1 MSSGGT
7 YLPPTLTSTN
17 DTSQGPP
24 DLLSDPIMPSSPA
37 PLAGSPHSSASGSPR
52 QRYHTVSNE
61 SESSGDSDHGNDV
74 AAASAA
80 VANGAHN
87 NRGAAAGAGGGE
99 AEEDAGM
106 SLSELMY
113 GTSSYHA
120 IAKPGEL
127 VAAVLCWRCGMHIY
141 ALYSIYSN
149 HVPLTPYLSPVGSH
163 LYAQRIFTCH
173 LFLDVCVPVGL
184 TMILAAL
191 ATVYINDE
199 ATLAMGEAQLAQA
212 YTVFSVGG
220 ADQSAAQN
228 ASLSLLNALIICSV
242 IGLMTFGIVL
252 LYKYRCM
259 KCLIG
264 YMIFS
269 STMLLGFLGGVVFD
283 TAVEVYRLPID
294 KFSFF
299 FTLWNFAVVG
309 TTSIFYQRG
318 IPTKVTQGYLIMTS
332 VILAWQLAH
341 FNEWTAWAL
350 LIMLAL
356 YDLCAVLTPCG
367 PLKLLVNEFQ
377 ADDAPEMPGL
387 LYEAGLP
394 SEARRPGRS
403 VDGGGSSRRANSSGG
418 GGDRVGGRL
427 RHSGGGYAMAER
439 SGPSSSAAPRRSRQ
453 EAAVSEAAA
462 PNEERAVGTSAS
474 SLSEAPSTGLIPL
487 AIAKIYRLPF
497 VDPDSVPR
505 DGSGQGLLEGDE
517 EGASPNAL
525 LSREFTPEELRMD
538 VEVIFPR
545 NGGRIIRQDGNE
557 RDNRTRYIVMDRHG
571 EIKRTLLLNDQGK
584 VFEEVERDG
593 DDDSEDGG
601 GKNSIKLGLGDFIF
615 YSVLVSKAAQY
626 SFATFIACFLVILAG
641 LGGTLVLLSVYH
653 QALPALPI
661 SIFLGVVFYVCTRFL
676 IEPWIQ
682 DLLRTPFFV

>member
-1 MSSGGT
+1 
-7 YLPPTLTSTN
+7 
-17 DTSQGPP
+17 
-24 DLLSDPIMPSSPA
+24 
-37 PLAGSPHSSASGSPR
+37 
-52 QRYHTVSNE
+52 
-61 SESSGDSDHGNDV
+61 
-74 AAASAA
+74 
-80 VANGAHN
+80 
-87 NRGAAAGAGGGE
+87 
-99 AEEDAGM
+99 
-106 SLSELMY
+106 
-113 GTSSYHA
+113 
-120 IAKPGEL
+120 
-127 VAAVLCWRCGMHIY
+127 
-141 ALYSIYSN
+141 
-149 HVPLTPYLSPVGSH
+149 
-163 LYAQRIFTCH
+163 
-173 LFLDVCVPVGL
+173 
-184 TMILAAL
+184 MILAAL

>member
-1 MSSGGT
+1 MSSTGGS
-7 YLPPTLTSTN
+7 YLPPTLYPAASTSTN
-17 DTSQGPP
+17 TNTNTSTNTTSTGK
-24 DLLSDPIMPSSPA
+24 MPSSSSPA
-37 PLAGSPHSSASGSPR
+37 APPPPLVGNGSGSSDYQAVSRESLSSNGSSAS
-52 QRYHTVSNE
+52 
-61 SESSGDSDHGNDV
+61 
-74 AAASAA
+74 A
-80 VANGAHN
+80 
-87 NRGAAAGAGGGE
+87 GAAAAAAAAAAAPTVGLNTGTSNDGGGGPGGE
-99 AEEDAGM
+99 GAAAADGEQDSGM
-106 SLSELMY
+106 SLTELLY

-120 IAKPGEL
+120 VAK
-127 VAAVLCWRCGMHIY
+127 
-141 ALYSIYSN
+141 
-149 HVPLTPYLSPVGSH
+149 
-163 LYAQRIFTCH
+163 
-173 LFLDVCVPVGL
+173 PVGL

-191 ATVYINDE
+191 ATVYINDD
-199 ATLAMGEAQLAQA
+199 ATLAAGEEQLAQA

-220 ADQSAAQN
+220 EDQTAAQN
-228 ASLSLLNALIICSV
+228 ASLSLLNALIICSA

-283 TAVEVYRLPID
+283 TAVEVYRLTID
-294 KFSFF
+294 QFSFY
-299 FTLWNFAVVG
+299 FTIWNFAVVG
-309 TTSIFYQRG
+309 TISIFYQRG
-318 IPTKVTQGYLIMTS
+318 IPTKVTQGYLIATS

-403 VDGGGSSRRANSSGG
+403 NGGGGNGGGSRRAPSSSSN
-418 GGDRVGGRL
+418 GDERIGGRL

-439 SGPSSSAAPRRSRQ
+439 SGPSSAPKRSNGSSGVGEPILPSEDTPMVVSAAASGDTAVHMTSSGGGIGPAPSSRSD
-453 EAAVSEAAA
+453 A
-462 PNEERAVGTSAS
+462 TSDFS
-474 SLSEAPSTGLIPL
+474 PPSTGMIPL

-497 VDPDSVPR
+497 ADPDSVPGAG
-505 DGSGQGLLEGDE
+505 GSTSSHGLLEGD

-525 LSREFTPEELRMD
+525 LSREFTAEELRTD

-545 NGGRIIRQDGNE
+545 NGGRITKEDG
-557 RDNRTRYIVMDRHG
+557 RDGSPRYVVKDRHG
-571 EIKRTLLLNDQGK
+571 VVKRTLVLNDQGK
-584 VFEEVERDG
+584 IFEEVRRDG
-593 DDDSEDGG
+593 DDESEDGDG
-601 GKNSIKLGLGDFIF
+601 RNSIKLGLGDFIF

-661 SIFLGVVFYVCTRFL
+661 SIFLGVGFYAATRWL

-682 DLLRTPFFV
+682 DMLRTPFYV

>member
-1 MSSGGT
+1 MRRRRLFHIAST
-7 YLPPTLTSTN
+7 HFILFNIQRMCHFLLLT
-17 DTSQGPP
+17 
-24 DLLSDPIMPSSPA
+24 
-37 PLAGSPHSSASGSPR
+37 
-52 QRYHTVSNE
+52 
-61 SESSGDSDHGNDV
+61 
-74 AAASAA
+74 
-80 VANGAHN
+80 
-87 NRGAAAGAGGGE
+87 
-99 AEEDAGM
+99 
-106 SLSELMY
+106 
-113 GTSSYHA
+113 
-120 IAKPGEL
+120 
-127 VAAVLCWRCGMHIY
+127 
-141 ALYSIYSN
+141 
-149 HVPLTPYLSPVGSH
+149 
-163 LYAQRIFTCH
+163 
-173 LFLDVCVPVGL
+173 VGL

-199 ATLAMGEAQLAQA
+199 ATLAAGEEQLAQA

-220 ADQSAAQN
+220 NDQTAAQN

-259 KCLIG
+259 KCLMG

-269 STMLLGFLGGVVFD
+269 STMLLGFLGGIVFD

-318 IPTKVTQGYLIMTS
+318 IPTKVTQGYLVMTS

-394 SEARRPGRS
+394 SEARRPERS
-403 VDGGGSSRRANSSGG
+403 IGGGGGSNRRANSSSSGG

-439 SGPSSSAAPRRSRQ
+439 SGPSAAPRRSRQ
-453 EAAVSEAAA
+453 EAAASETAASNEEAAIGA
-462 PNEERAVGTSAS
+462 SAS
-474 SLSEAPSTGLIPL
+474 SMSEALPTGVIPL
-487 AIAKIYRLPF
+487 AIAKVYRLPF
-497 VDPDSVPR
+497 VDPDSVP
-505 DGSGQGLLEGDE
+505 GAGNSQGLLNGDE

-525 LSREFTPEELRMD
+525 LSRDFTAEELRTD
-538 VEVIFPR
+538 VEVVFPR

-584 VFEEVERDG
+584 VFEEVERDS
-593 DDDSEDGG
+593 DDDSEEGG

-626 SFATFIACFLVILAG
+626 SFATFISCFLVILAG

-661 SIFLGVVFYVCTRFL
+661 SIFLGVVFYASTRFL

>member
-24 DLLSDPIMPSSPA
+24 DLLSDPNMPSSPA

-61 SESSGDSDHGNDV
+61 SESSGDSDHGNDA

-80 VANGAHN
+80 VANGAQN

-120 IAKPGEL
+120 IAK
-127 VAAVLCWRCGMHIY
+127 
-141 ALYSIYSN
+141 
-149 HVPLTPYLSPVGSH
+149 
-163 LYAQRIFTCH
+163 
-173 LFLDVCVPVGL
+173 PVGL

-403 VDGGGSSRRANSSGG
+403 VGGGGNSRRANSSGG

-439 SGPSSSAAPRRSRQ
+439 SGPSSSAV
-453 EAAVSEAAA
+453 VSEAAA
-462 PNEERAVGTSAS
+462 PNEERAVGASAS
-474 SLSEAPSTGLIPL
+474 SLSEAPSTGLVPL

>member
-1 MSSGGT
+1 MCHF
-7 YLPPTLTSTN
+7 LLLT
-17 DTSQGPP
+17 
-24 DLLSDPIMPSSPA
+24 
-37 PLAGSPHSSASGSPR
+37 
-52 QRYHTVSNE
+52 
-61 SESSGDSDHGNDV
+61 
-74 AAASAA
+74 
-80 VANGAHN
+80 
-87 NRGAAAGAGGGE
+87 
-99 AEEDAGM
+99 
-106 SLSELMY
+106 
-113 GTSSYHA
+113 
-120 IAKPGEL
+120 
-127 VAAVLCWRCGMHIY
+127 
-141 ALYSIYSN
+141 
-149 HVPLTPYLSPVGSH
+149 
-163 LYAQRIFTCH
+163 
-173 LFLDVCVPVGL
+173 VGL

-199 ATLAMGEAQLAQA
+199 ATLAAGEEQLAQA

-220 ADQSAAQN
+220 NDQTAAQN

-259 KCLIG
+259 KCLMG

-269 STMLLGFLGGVVFD
+269 STMLLGFLGGIVFD

-318 IPTKVTQGYLIMTS
+318 IPTKVTQGYLVMTS

-394 SEARRPGRS
+394 SEARRPERS
-403 VDGGGSSRRANSSGG
+403 IGGGGGSNRRANSSSSGG

-439 SGPSSSAAPRRSRQ
+439 SGPSAAPRRSRQ
-453 EAAVSEAAA
+453 EAAASETAASNEEAAIGA
-462 PNEERAVGTSAS
+462 SAS
-474 SLSEAPSTGLIPL
+474 SMSEALPTGVIPL
-487 AIAKIYRLPF
+487 AIAKVYRLPF
-497 VDPDSVPR
+497 VDPDSVP
-505 DGSGQGLLEGDE
+505 GAGNSQGLLNGDE

-525 LSREFTPEELRMD
+525 LSRDFTAEELRTD
-538 VEVIFPR
+538 VEVVFPR

-584 VFEEVERDG
+584 VFEEVERDS
-593 DDDSEDGG
+593 DDDSEEGG

-626 SFATFIACFLVILAG
+626 SFATFISCFLVILAG

-661 SIFLGVVFYVCTRFL
+661 SIFLGVVFYASTRFL

>member
-1 MSSGGT
+1 MCVLYIFGSILWRCFFAILAYCASS
-7 YLPPTLTSTN
+7 N
-17 DTSQGPP
+17 ACVIV
-24 DLLSDPIMPSSPA
+24 IMCHFFSLFLQP
-37 PLAGSPHSSASGSPR
+37 
-52 QRYHTVSNE
+52 
-61 SESSGDSDHGNDV
+61 
-74 AAASAA
+74 
-80 VANGAHN
+80 
-87 NRGAAAGAGGGE
+87 
-99 AEEDAGM
+99 
-106 SLSELMY
+106 SLS
-113 GTSSYHA
+113 
-120 IAKPGEL
+120 
-127 VAAVLCWRCGMHIY
+127 
-141 ALYSIYSN
+141 
-149 HVPLTPYLSPVGSH
+149 
-163 LYAQRIFTCH
+163 
-173 LFLDVCVPVGL
+173 VGL

-199 ATLAMGEAQLAQA
+199 ATLAAGEEQLAQA

-220 ADQSAAQN
+220 DDQTAAQN

-318 IPTKVTQGYLIMTS
+318 IPTKVTQGYLVMTS

-403 VDGGGSSRRANSSGG
+403 IGGNGGGGSSRRANSSGG

-439 SGPSSSAAPRRSRQ
+439 SGPSAAPRRRRQ
-453 EAAVSEAAA
+453 EAAPPETAA
-462 PNEERAVGTSAS
+462 PNEETAIGASTSS
-474 SLSEAPSTGLIPL
+474 MSEAPPTGVIPL
-487 AIAKIYRLPF
+487 AIAKVYRLPF
-497 VDPDSVPR
+497 VDPDSVPGA
-505 DGSGQGLLEGDE
+505 GSSPGLLNGDE

-525 LSREFTPEELRMD
+525 LSREFTAEELRTD

-593 DDDSEDGG
+593 DDNSEAGG

-661 SIFLGVVFYVCTRFL
+661 SIFLGVAFYASTRFL

>member
-1 MSSGGT
+1 MS
-7 YLPPTLTSTN
+7 
-17 DTSQGPP
+17 
-24 DLLSDPIMPSSPA
+24 
-37 PLAGSPHSSASGSPR
+37 
-52 QRYHTVSNE
+52 
-61 SESSGDSDHGNDV
+61 
-74 AAASAA
+74 
-80 VANGAHN
+80 
-87 NRGAAAGAGGGE
+87 
-99 AEEDAGM
+99 
-106 SLSELMY
+106 
-113 GTSSYHA
+113 
-120 IAKPGEL
+120 
-127 VAAVLCWRCGMHIY
+127 
-141 ALYSIYSN
+141 
-149 HVPLTPYLSPVGSH
+149 
-163 LYAQRIFTCH
+163 
-173 LFLDVCVPVGL
+173 VGL

-199 ATLAMGEAQLAQA
+199 ATLAAGEEQLAQA

-220 ADQSAAQN
+220 DDQTAAQN

-294 KFSFF
+294 KVSFF

-309 TTSIFYQRG
+309 TASIFYQRG

-394 SEARRPGRS
+394 SEARRPGRGI
-403 VDGGGSSRRANSSGG
+403 GGGGGGGDNGSSRRANSSGG

-439 SGPSSSAAPRRSRQ
+439 SGPSAAAARMSRRQ
-453 EAAVSEAAA
+453 DAAVSETAATA
-462 PNEERAVGTSAS
+462 SGHTAIGASAFN
-474 SLSEAPSTGLIPL
+474 LSEAPPTGVIPL
-487 AIAKIYRLPF
+487 AIAKVYRLPL
-497 VDPDSVPR
+497 VDPDSVP
-505 DGSGQGLLEGDE
+505 GAGNSQGLLGGDE

-538 VEVIFPR
+538 VEVVFPR

-661 SIFLGVVFYVCTRFL
+661 SIFLGVVFYASTRFL

>member
-1 MSSGGT
+1 MSSDGT
-7 YLPPTLTSTN
+7 YRPPTLPTN
-17 DTSQGPP
+17 ANATTDATPP
-24 DLLSDPIMPSSPA
+24 DLLSDPIMTQPA
-37 PLAGSPHSSASGSPR
+37 APPASSPHSSASGSPR
-52 QRYHTVSNE
+52 QRYHAVSNE
-61 SESSGDSDHGNDV
+61 SESSDESDHGGNAATTTAAAADRHAAAA
-74 AAASAA
+74 AAAS
-80 VANGAHN
+80 VGGILT
-87 NRGAAAGAGGGE
+87 NRGAAAGGGE
-99 AEEDAGM
+99 EEDAGM
-106 SLSELMY
+106 SLSELLY
-113 GTSSYHA
+113 GTASYHA
-120 IAKPGEL
+120 VAK
-127 VAAVLCWRCGMHIY
+127 
-141 ALYSIYSN
+141 
-149 HVPLTPYLSPVGSH
+149 
-163 LYAQRIFTCH
+163 
-173 LFLDVCVPVGL
+173 PVGL

-191 ATVYINDE
+191 ATVYINNE
-199 ATLAMGEAQLAQA
+199 TTLAIGEAQLSAA
-212 YTVFSVGG
+212 YTKFDVGQPGQSVVS
-220 ADQSAAQN
+220 SA
-228 ASLSLLNALIICSV
+228 SFSLLNALIICAV
-242 IGLMTFGIVL
+242 IGCMTFGIVL

-264 YMIFS
+264 YMICS
-269 STMLLGFLGGVVFD
+269 STMLLGFLGGIMFD

-294 KFSFF
+294 QFSFY

-318 IPTKVTQGYLIMTS
+318 IPTKVTQGYLVMTS

-350 LIMLAL
+350 LVMLAL

-394 SEARRPGRS
+394 SEAQRPGRS
-403 VDGGGSSRRANSSGG
+403 IGGGGSSRRANSSSGG

-439 SGPSSSAAPRRSRQ
+439 SGPSAAVPRRSRQ
-453 EAAVSEAAA
+453 EAAVSEAAVSEAAA
-462 PNEERAVGTSAS
+462 PNGATAVGASTS
-474 SLSEAPSTGLIPL
+474 SLSEAPPTGMIPL
-487 AIAKIYRLPF
+487 AIAKVYRLPYA
-497 VDPDSVPR
+497 DPDSVPGA
-505 DGSGQGLLEGDE
+505 GSSQGLLEGDE

-545 NGGRIIRQDGNE
+545 NGGRIVRQEGNE

-593 DDDSEDGG
+593 DDDSEDGD
-601 GKNSIKLGLGDFIF
+601 GKSSIKLGLGDFIF
-615 YSVLVSKAAQY
+615 YSILVSKAAQY
-626 SFATFIACFLVILAG
+626 SFAAFIACFLVILAG

-661 SIFLGVVFYVCTRFL
+661 SIFLGVLFYVCTRFL

>member
-1 MSSGGT
+1 
-7 YLPPTLTSTN
+7 
-17 DTSQGPP
+17 
-24 DLLSDPIMPSSPA
+24 
-37 PLAGSPHSSASGSPR
+37 
-52 QRYHTVSNE
+52 
-61 SESSGDSDHGNDV
+61 
-74 AAASAA
+74 
-80 VANGAHN
+80 
-87 NRGAAAGAGGGE
+87 
-99 AEEDAGM
+99 
-106 SLSELMY
+106 
-113 GTSSYHA
+113 
-120 IAKPGEL
+120 
-127 VAAVLCWRCGMHIY
+127 
-141 ALYSIYSN
+141 
-149 HVPLTPYLSPVGSH
+149 
-163 LYAQRIFTCH
+163 
-173 LFLDVCVPVGL
+173 
-184 TMILAAL
+184 MILAAL

-199 ATLAMGEAQLAQA
+199 ATLAAGEEQLAQA

-220 ADQSAAQN
+220 DDQTAAQN

-318 IPTKVTQGYLIMTS
+318 IPTKVTQGYLVMTS

-394 SEARRPGRS
+394 SEARRPG
-403 VDGGGSSRRANSSGG
+403 
-418 GGDRVGGRL
+418 GRL

-439 SGPSSSAAPRRSRQ
+439 SGPSAAAPRRSRQ
-453 EAAVSEAAA
+453 EAAVAETAA
-462 PNEERAVGTSAS
+462 PNEETAIGVSTSS
-474 SLSEAPSTGLIPL
+474 MSDAPPTGVIPL
-487 AIAKIYRLPF
+487 AIAKVYRLPF
-497 VDPDSVPR
+497 VDPDSVPGA
-505 DGSGQGLLEGDE
+505 GSSQGLLNGDE

-525 LSREFTPEELRMD
+525 LSREFTAEELRTD

-661 SIFLGVVFYVCTRFL
+661 SIFLGVVFYASTRFL

>member
-1 MSSGGT
+1 MK
-7 YLPPTLTSTN
+7 LP
-17 DTSQGPP
+17 Q
-24 DLLSDPIMPSSPA
+24 
-37 PLAGSPHSSASGSPR
+37 
-52 QRYHTVSNE
+52 
-61 SESSGDSDHGNDV
+61 
-74 AAASAA
+74 
-80 VANGAHN
+80 
-87 NRGAAAGAGGGE
+87 
-99 AEEDAGM
+99 
-106 SLSELMY
+106 
-113 GTSSYHA
+113 
-120 IAKPGEL
+120 
-127 VAAVLCWRCGMHIY
+127 
-141 ALYSIYSN
+141 
-149 HVPLTPYLSPVGSH
+149 LTPVLLCVHVSFFFH
-163 LYAQRIFTCH
+163 LC
-173 LFLDVCVPVGL
+173 LPVGL

-199 ATLAMGEAQLAQA
+199 ATLAAGEEQLAQA

-220 ADQSAAQN
+220 DDQSAAQN

-318 IPTKVTQGYLIMTS
+318 IPTKVTQGYLVMTS

-403 VDGGGSSRRANSSGG
+403 IGGNRANSSGG

-439 SGPSSSAAPRRSRQ
+439 SGPSAAPRRRRQ
-453 EAAVSEAAA
+453 EAAPSETAA
-462 PNEERAVGTSAS
+462 PNEETAIGASTSS
-474 SLSEAPSTGLIPL
+474 MSEAPPTGVIPL
-487 AIAKIYRLPF
+487 AIAKVYRLPF
-497 VDPDSVPR
+497 VDPDSVPGA
-505 DGSGQGLLEGDE
+505 GSSQGLLNGDE

-525 LSREFTPEELRMD
+525 LSREFTAEELRTN

-593 DDDSEDGG
+593 DDDSEAGG

-661 SIFLGVVFYVCTRFL
+661 SIFLGVAFYASTRFL